1 MPKENVNAN
10 VMYVVTNVMSVVV
23 VFMDL
28 PKKWIIVMVYKYIY
42 SEYFLSFHCKVA
54 DLLKRSLNFSVI
66 PFDGLI

>member
-23 VFMDL
+23 DFMDL

-54 DLLKRSLNFSVI
+54 ISS
-66 PFDGLI
+66 